1 MSSPPVNNTELTH
14 PGRNCGQNCYLER
27 KMARTRDSGYPGW
40 RPMSSSGHCSNGEK
54 LIDRTI

>member
-40 RPMSSSGHCSNGEK
+40 RQMSSSGHCSNGEK
-54 LIDRTI
+54 TD